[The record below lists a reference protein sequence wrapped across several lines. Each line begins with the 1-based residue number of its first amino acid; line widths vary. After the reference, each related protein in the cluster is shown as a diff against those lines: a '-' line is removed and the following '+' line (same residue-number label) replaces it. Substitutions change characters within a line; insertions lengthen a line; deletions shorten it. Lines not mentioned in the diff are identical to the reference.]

1 MAWSFIGATKSYGT
15 FPAWPAGTQE
25 GDLIV
30 ASFTMPVA
38 QSLTAA
44 SGWTEMHTRI
54 AGATFAHQTF
64 WIKRGASAP
73 SETFTRAVGG
83 SEPSCGLT
91 VYRSGTG
98 SFSALAS
105 PVTHNSA
112 SGTTGVTASSLT
124 TTGANDL
131 VIGSI
136 ASQADGA
143 LTNIRCD
150 TNPNGPSNG
159 VAVTTALQTDTMTAY
174 VDGGYSVA
182 FRQSLTVVAGLK
194 STAGS
199 TGFFRAT
206 QGITT
211 QMALALFG
219 FTETAAPVEGITI
232 TDPLR
237 YRVYEGASGTAS
249 VQINGT
255 VSGTT
260 ENVQAQIETTAGSVV
275 VPWTTIA
282 TAVTSGSN
290 FSGNITVP
298 KGGWYRTRVR
308 KNVTTTTTALSTQEW
323 GVGYVIG
330 MTGQSLAV
338 QWDSYG
344 MFSGTI
350 DNRAVSFDGT
360 AYVNNTF
367 GIYGGGRVE
376 WGNYFTALLNAPVA
390 LVHSALSST
399 AISTWWNAGK
409 TTAFNN
415 WQAKVNGAGGQLS
428 GFVWWQGNSDAS
440 DGNSK
445 ASYMASLRDMITQI
459 RTDHGS
465 NCKVFI
471 MGLGR
476 WDQAGGVDSR
486 WEDIRDAHAEVA
498 LDTGNNLIQGWA
510 WEQVANDQHLTYNGY
525 LTAGRVL
532 AHSQGAV
539 WGNTS
544 ATLTGPKIQS
554 ARIISSTVVDLT
566 IQHDKGTDIS
576 PSTGITGIELLDG
589 SGTAVTLS
597 SVVRVNG
604 NTVRIT
610 TSAPYSGTPSIRVG
624 YGKSPVATNPLRDNS
639 VVTAPLVATLNN
651 VVADLLVGTVTIPVV
666 NVSNA
671 PAASTSIPN
680 VVITT
685 LGGRNQVLALTGQV
699 TDGSGN
705 LIISNAAI
713 TTGQDYIVTGWNAD
727 GSSGLW
733 AKATAT

>member
-1 MAWSFIGATKSYGT
+1 MAWSFVGASKAYDA
-15 FPAWPAGTQE
+15 FPSWPAGTQE

-73 SETFTRAVGG
+73 STTFTRAVGG

-91 VYRSGTG
+91 VYRAGTG
-98 SFSALAS
+98 SFAALAS

-112 SGTTGVTASSLT
+112 SGTTGVTAGALT

-131 VIGSI
+131 VIGSV
-136 ASQADGA
+136 ASTADSA

-159 VAVTTALQTDTMTAY
+159 VAVTTALQADTMTAY

-199 TGFFRAT
+199 TGSFRAT
-206 QGITT
+206 QGVTS

-237 YRVYEGASGTAS
+237 YRVYEGSSGSAS

-255 VSGTT
+255 VTGAT
-260 ENVQAQIETTAGSVV
+260 ENVQAQIETTAGAVV

-282 TAVTSGSN
+282 TAVTSGSA
-290 FSGNITVP
+290 FSGNVTVP

-308 KNVTTTTTALSTQEW
+308 KSVTTTTTALSTQEW

-330 MTGQSLAV
+330 MTGQSLAS
-338 QWDSYG
+338 QWDTWG
-344 MFSGTI
+344 MFAGAV
-350 DNRAVSFDGT
+350 DPRAVYFDGT
-360 AYVNNTF
+360 AYVTNAF

-390 LVHSALSST
+390 LVLSALSST
-399 AISTWWNAGK
+399 AISTWWNGGK

-428 GFVWWQGNSDAS
+428 GFVWWQGNADAS
-440 DGNSK
+440 NGNSK
-445 ASYMASLRDMITQI
+445 ASYMASLRAMLAQI
-459 RTDHGS
+459 RADHGAG
-465 NCKVFI
+465 CKVFI
-471 MGLGR
+471 MGLAR
-476 WDQAGGVDSR
+476 WNQAGGVDSR
-486 WEDIRDAHAEVA
+486 WEDIRDAHAEVGA
-498 LDTGNNLIQGWA
+498 DPGNAIVQGWT
-510 WEQVANDQHLTYNGY
+510 WEQGANDEHLTYPGY
-525 LTAGRVL
+525 LTAARAL
-532 AHSQGAV
+532 AHAQGAT
-539 WGNTS
+539 WGNAT
-544 ATLTGPKIQS
+544 ATLTGPRVQS
-554 ARIISSTVVDLT
+554 ARIISSTVVDVT

-589 SGTAVTLS
+589 SGAVVPLASAVRTS
-597 SVVRVNG
+597 S
-604 NTVRIT
+604 NTVRLT
-610 TSAPYSGTPSIRVG
+610 ASAPYTGTPSVRVG
-624 YGKSPVATNPLRDNS
+624 YGHSPVVTGALADNS
-639 VVTAPLVATLNN
+639 AISAPLAATLNA
-651 VVADLLVGTVTIPVV
+651 VVADLLVGTVTVPVV
-666 NVSNA
+666 NASNA
-671 PAASTSIPN
+671 PLPGQAIPN
-680 VVITT
+680 VTITNLST
-685 LGGRNQVLALTGQV
+685 RAQALALAGQV

-705 LIISNAAI
+705 LVIANAAL
-713 TTGQDYIVTGWNAD
+713 TAGQDYIVTGWNAD
-727 GSSGLW
+727 GSNGLW
-733 AKATAT
+733 AKATAV